1 MAVVAARAVETSRPL
16 IDERR
21 HHLTVS
27 LPDEPLWVAGDAAR
41 LAQVV
46 ANLLNNAAKY
56 TEPGGRITLTVARD
70 GDAVVT
76 RVRDTGVGLPPET
89 LSSVFDLFTQVDRS
103 LDRAQGG
110 LGIGLTLVQRLVE
123 LHGGTVRAHS
133 DGPGRGSEFVVTLPV
148 LADAPQPAAESS
160 PAAAQAEAGGP
171 RRILVVDDNVDGA
184 ESLATLLKL
193 LGHEVHVAHDGPA
206 ALRATAD
213 VRPEVVFLDI
223 GLPGMDG
230 YEVAR
235 RLRRPGRTEAL
246 LVALTGYGQEED
258 RRRSREAGFDHHLV
272 KPVDP
277 AVLEELLAA
286 AAAAPAPR

>member
-1 MAVVAARAVETSRPL
+1 MGSPPTPAR
-16 IDERR
+16 
-21 HHLTVS
+21 
-27 LPDEPLWVAGDAAR
+27 
-41 LAQVV
+41 
-46 ANLLNNAAKY
+46 
-56 TEPGGRITLTVARD
+56 
-70 GDAVVT
+70 
-76 RVRDTGVGLPPET
+76 
-89 LSSVFDLFTQVDRS
+89 
-103 LDRAQGG
+103 
-110 LGIGLTLVQRLVE
+110 
-123 LHGGTVRAHS
+123 
-133 DGPGRGSEFVVTLPV
+133 
-148 LADAPQPAAESS
+148 
-160 PAAAQAEAGGP
+160 AEAGGS
-171 RRILVVDDNVDGA
+171 RRVLVVDDNVDGA

-235 RLRRPGRTEAL
+235 RIRRPGRTEAL

-277 AVLEELLAA
+277 AVLEDLLAA
-286 AAAAPAPR
+286 AAAPR